1 MADFTMGSQ
10 EITDMMY
17 SGGESAVG
25 SAVKVGALM

>member
-1 MADFTMGSQ
+1 MAGSTIGSQ

-17 SGGESAVG
+17 SGGGSAVG